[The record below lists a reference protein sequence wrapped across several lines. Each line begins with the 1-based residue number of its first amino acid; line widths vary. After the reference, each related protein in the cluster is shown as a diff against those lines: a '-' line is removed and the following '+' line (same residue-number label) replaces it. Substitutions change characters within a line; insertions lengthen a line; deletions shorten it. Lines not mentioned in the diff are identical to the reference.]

1 MEKIMK
7 ITKFAVPYIIII
19 ISSYA
24 SALIGSR
31 VSDMQTEKQ
40 RAEIIKQNGEII
52 ESLSG
57 AAMSQSYVTDLLVR
71 VSHYTDNHIK
81 GNHLCMECEGTEFQV
96 DEIED
101 VDVEVQETH
110 KQVMAD
116 LREIETSID
125 SLTFG
130 NLQQIKKLEN
140 MLKVQRSKITSEDLK
155 EIWHGGVD
163 CE

>member
-1 MEKIMK
+1 MKTIKLAIPCVIM
-7 ITKFAVPYIIII
+7 IVG
-19 ISSYA
+19 SYFVGYGA
-24 SALIGSR
+24 SEMKVI
-31 VSDMQTEKQ
+31 KQ
-40 RAEIIKQNGEII
+40 RVDIVKQNSEII

-57 AAMSQSYVTDLLVR
+57 VAMSQSYVTDLLVR

-81 GNHLCMECEGTEFQV
+81 GKHLCMECEGTEFQFDDV
-96 DEIED
+96 AD
-101 VDVEVQETH
+101 VDAEVQETH

-140 MLKVQRSKITSEDLK
+140 MLKLQREKVNPEDLK
-155 EIWHGGVD
+155 EVWYGGVD

>member
-1 MEKIMK
+1 MARNNVKTIKLTTACVVMIVGSYFVGYGAAEMK
-7 ITKFAVPYIIII
+7 AI
-19 ISSYA
+19 
-24 SALIGSR
+24 
-31 VSDMQTEKQ
+31 KQ
-40 RAEIIKQNGEII
+40 RVDIVKQNSEII

-57 AAMSQSYVTDLLVR
+57 VAMSQSYVTDLLLR
-71 VSHYTDNHIK
+71 VSHYTDNHVK
-81 GNHLCMECEGTEFQV
+81 GNHICMECEGTEFEF
-96 DEIED
+96 DEVED

>member
-1 MEKIMK
+1 MK

>member
-1 MEKIMK
+1 MK

-19 ISSYA
+19 VSSYA

-81 GNHLCMECEGTEFQV
+81 GNHLCMECEGTEFEFDDV
-96 DEIED
+96 ED
-101 VDVEVQETH
+101 VDAEIEETH

>member
-1 MEKIMK
+1 MKTIKLAIPCVIM
-7 ITKFAVPYIIII
+7 IVG
-19 ISSYA
+19 SYFVGYGA
-24 SALIGSR
+24 SEMKVI
-31 VSDMQTEKQ
+31 KQ
-40 RAEIIKQNGEII
+40 RVDIVKQNGEII

-57 AAMSQSYVTDLLVR
+57 VAMSQSYVTDLLVR

-81 GNHLCMECEGTEFQV
+81 GNHLCMECEGTEFQFDDV
-96 DEIED
+96 DDVED
-101 VDVEVQETH
+101 VDAEVQETH

-140 MLKVQRSKITSEDLK
+140 MLKVQRAKITSEDLK
-155 EIWHGGVD
+155 EAWYGGVD

>member
-1 MEKIMK
+1 MKTIKLVIACVIM
-7 ITKFAVPYIIII
+7 IVG
-19 ISSYA
+19 SYFVGYGA
-24 SALIGSR
+24 SEMKVI
-31 VSDMQTEKQ
+31 KQ
-40 RAEIIKQNGEII
+40 RVDIVKQNGEII

-57 AAMSQSYVTDLLVR
+57 VAMSQSYVTDLLVR

-101 VDVEVQETH
+101 VDVEIEETH

-130 NLQQIKKLEN
+130 NLQQAKKLEN
-140 MLKVQRSKITSEDLK
+140 MLKVQRSKMTSKDLK
-155 EIWHGGVD
+155 EAWYGGVD

>member
-1 MEKIMK
+1 MKTIKLAIPCVIM
-7 ITKFAVPYIIII
+7 IVG
-19 ISSYA
+19 SYFVGYGA
-24 SALIGSR
+24 SEMR
-31 VSDMQTEKQ
+31 VIKQ
-40 RAEIIKQNGEII
+40 RVDIVKQNSEII

-57 AAMSQSYVTDLLVR
+57 AAISQSYVTDLLVR

-81 GNHLCMECEGTEFQV
+81 GNHMCMECEGTEFQV
-96 DEIED
+96 DDVED
-101 VDVEVQETH
+101 VGVDVQETH

-130 NLQQIKKLEN
+130 NLQQAKKLEN
-140 MLKVQRSKITSEDLK
+140 MLKAHRVTIKPK
-155 EIWHGGVD
+155 ELEEAWYGGVD

>member
-1 MEKIMK
+1 MK

-57 AAMSQSYVTDLLVR
+57 VAMSQSYVTDLLVR

-81 GNHLCMECEGTEFQV
+81 GNHLCMECEGTEFQFDDV
-96 DEIED
+96 ED

-155 EIWHGGVD
+155 EVWYGGVD
-163 CE
+163 CD

>member
-1 MEKIMK
+1 MKTIKLAIPCVIM
-7 ITKFAVPYIIII
+7 IAG
-19 ISSYA
+19 SYFVGYGA
-24 SALIGSR
+24 SEMR
-31 VSDMQTEKQ
+31 VIKQ
-40 RAEIIKQNGEII
+40 RVDIVKQNSEII

-57 AAMSQSYVTDLLVR
+57 AAISQSYVTDLLVR

-81 GNHLCMECEGTEFQV
+81 GNHMCMECEGTEFQFDDV
-96 DEIED
+96 ED
-101 VDVEVQETH
+101 VDAEIEETH

-130 NLQQIKKLEN
+130 NLQQAKKLEN
-140 MLKVQRSKITSEDLK
+140 MPKAHRVTIKPK
-155 EIWHGGVD
+155 ELEEAWYGGVD

>member
-1 MEKIMK
+1 MKTIKLAIPCVIM
-7 ITKFAVPYIIII
+7 IVG
-19 ISSYA
+19 SYFV
-24 SALIGSR
+24 GYG
-31 VSDMQTEKQ
+31 VSEMKAIKQ
-40 RAEIIKQNGEII
+40 RVHIVKQNSEII

-57 AAMSQSYVTDLLVR
+57 VAMSQSYVTDLLVR

-81 GNHLCMECEGTEFQV
+81 GKHLCMECEGTEFQV

-130 NLQQIKKLEN
+130 NLQQAKKLEN

>member
-1 MEKIMK
+1 
-7 ITKFAVPYIIII
+7 
-19 ISSYA
+19 
-24 SALIGSR
+24 
-31 VSDMQTEKQ
+31 
-40 RAEIIKQNGEII
+40 
-52 ESLSG
+52 
-57 AAMSQSYVTDLLVR
+57 
-71 VSHYTDNHIK
+71 
-81 GNHLCMECEGTEFQV
+81 MECEGTEFQFDDV
-96 DEIED
+96 ED

-155 EIWHGGVD
+155 EVWYGGVD
-163 CE
+163 CD

>member
-57 AAMSQSYVTDLLVR
+57 VAMSQSYVTDLLVR

-81 GNHLCMECEGTEFQV
+81 GNHLCMECEGTEFQFDDV
-96 DEIED
+96 ED

-155 EIWHGGVD
+155 EVWYGGVD
-163 CE
+163 CD